1 MFSSK
6 CGTTPAIS
14 AQQSRGVLV
23 VCVVCGVVTGGVT
36 FVLALH
42 IAPPTQME
50 STTCIY
56 CKQECTDWERLISIV
71 IWPGHA
77 AVSFRDV

>member
-1 MFSSK
+1 M
-6 CGTTPAIS
+6 
-14 AQQSRGVLV
+14 
-23 VCVVCGVVTGGVT
+23 
-36 FVLALH
+36 LALH